1 MDALCRDLADGGSLV
16 YAWFEAMHTRIDLV
30 LWDRSMEAERI
41 KAICAEIETEVRRI
55 EKLGSCFD
63 PESEL
68 FEINSA
74 PSGVSVSV
82 SEEMSALLS
91 RCIDYNESSGGC
103 FDVTAVSGRKTKTGD
118 NLSLEGNS
126 VIRRAEDAKINL
138 SGFLK
143 GYALDRAVGLLG
155 KAGVSNA
162 LLNFGNSSIG
172 ALGNHPQGE
181 GWMVATA
188 MGERFHLKDSCLTTS
203 GNENEKRKHIINPL
217 TGNVIEGKGM
227 VSVITSTAEEGE
239 VQSTTLF
246 IRKNIEKID
255 NYEN

>member
-1 MDALCRDLADGGSLV
+1 MNTICRDLADGGSLV

-30 LWDRSMEAERI
+30 LWDRGVDVEAI
-41 KAICAEIETEVRRI
+41 KTICTEIEREVRRI

-63 PESEL
+63 PDSEL

-74 PSGVSVSV
+74 PSGISTSI
-82 SEEMSALLS
+82 SEEMCEILS
-91 RCIDYNESSGGC
+91 RCIDYNESSEGY
-103 FDVTAVSGRKTKTGD
+103 FDVTAVAGRKTNTRD
-118 NLSLEGNS
+118 NLSLNGKS
-126 VIRRAEDAKINL
+126 VVRKEEDIKINL

-143 GYALDRAVGLLG
+143 GYALDKAVEMVC

-172 ALGNHPQGE
+172 ALGNHPLGE
-181 GWMVATA
+181 GWIVATA
-188 MGERFHLKDSCLTTS
+188 MGERFHLKNNYLTTS
-203 GNENEKRKHIINPL
+203 GNENEKRRHIIDPL
-217 TGNVIEGKGM
+217 TGNVMEGKGM
-227 VSVITSTAEEGE
+227 VSVITATAEAGE

-246 IRKNIEKID
+246 IRKNTEKTD